1 MCCCCSLRKGYQV
14 IVYVLLLQFEKGVLK
29 DLSVTGDG
37 LVVKETVRMLGQV
50 VAHLISKQ
58 IKPT

>member
-1 MCCCCSLRKGYQV
+1 M
-14 IVYVLLLQFEKGVLK
+14 LLLQFEKGVLK

-50 VAHLISKQ
+50 SESVTVL
-58 IKPT
+58 